1 MERSG
6 IPKENVEMRSPRSGA
21 STDFMENI
29 IAARFRIPATA
40 AIVET
45 YRYFAATI
53 LTREVATVISVS
65 QVDFSRS
72 PAVQS
77 IAGCMLP
84 TATMMIRKMGIMRP
98 RMNCPICLSVAI
110 LFVSTQNC

>member
-1 MERSG
+1 MPAEIKKASSTVTAMMRGMERSG

-21 STDFMENI
+21 STDLMENI
-29 IAARFRIPATA
+29 IATRLRIPATA

-53 LTREVATVISVS
+53 LTRQDATDISVS

-77 IAGCMLP
+77 IAGCIHP
-84 TATMMIRKMGIMRP
+84 TPTITFRT
-98 RMNCPICLSVAI
+98 L
-110 LFVSTQNC
+110 